1 MFALLFYSLLL
12 YCIHMNPHKDIFC
25 AIAAKEEP
33 AFIVAENSFAVAFL
47 DREPATEGHILIVPK
62 QHANDIFDISEKEL
76 TAVMSLAQQSAAA
89 LKKIFG
95 YTSIILHQVNGE
107 GAQDVRHFHLHVYGG
122 PQTTPYFYQQFTTKE
137 NLNISLENTQKRII
151 NDFTFLK

>member
-1 MFALLFYSLLL
+1 MTP
-12 YCIHMNPHKDIFC
+12 NKDIFC

-33 AFIVAENSFAVAFL
+33 AFIVSENSHAVAFL
-47 DREPATEGHILIVPK
+47 DREPATEGHMLIVPK
-62 QHANDIFDISEKEL
+62 QHANDIFDISEEKL
-76 TAVMSLAQQSAAA
+76 AAVMSLAQQSAVA

-122 PQTTPYFYQQFTTKE
+122 PHATPYFYQQFSTTE
-137 NLNISLENTQKRII
+137 DLNTSLENTQKRIV
-151 NDFTFLK
+151 NEFTFLK